1 MTFDEKLAICY
12 KMVEHLKHNQ
22 LYDDVKQEIA
32 LMIWENQD
40 DEDLKRIVVM
50 AGKRIFGGELKHHI
64 IRKQTNSRDKDGN
77 LIDFEVVDE
86 STVEQFGVRKSPVT
100 DEMRETVADI
110 AKCNELILKIFKRK
124 RKKINE
130 MLHIPNCGFSSTIKN
145 FHKQCFKG
153 MLKNVTNTNV

>member
-1 MTFDEKLAICY
+1 MTFDEKLVICY
-12 KMVEHLKHNQ
+12 KMIEHLRYNQ
-22 LYDDVKQEIA
+22 MYDDVKQEIA
-32 LMIWENQD
+32 LLIWENQEND
-40 DEDLKRIVVM
+40 DLKGIVM
-50 AGKRIFGGELKHHI
+50 IAGKRIFGGEKKHKI
-64 IRKQTNSRDKDGN
+64 VRVSNVRMKNGEKIEFDP
-77 LIDFEVVDE
+77 VDE
-86 STVEQFGVRKSPVT
+86 RTVEQGEVRKSPVT